1 MKFIFNEVKKNS
13 SVCVVD
19 NVGGSY
25 LPIAHRLSEHFDCVY
40 YYSVNQNPFPRMALD
55 MVGTGYN
62 NIIRIDEFWKN
73 IDKFEVICFPDIYFN
88 DWGYA
93 LRKMGKK
100 VWGGTEAEQLETD
113 RRLFK
118 SELENVGLAVAPTKY
133 IKGVDMLVKELKESQ
148 DKWIKLSYY
157 RGEGETTRHIKWSQS
172 EIMIDNLNYEMGPL
186 AATAEFCL
194 EDHIDSIAEI
204 GYDGWTIN
212 GQFTDGMIW
221 GLEVKDCGYV
231 GKACNYENIPDPVK
245 MTNDK
250 FSPVLQK
257 YGHTGF
263 YSTEV
268 RYGKDGNTYYTDP
281 CVRSGSPP
289 SNVYMKMIDNW
300 VEIMIKGAMGEM
312 VEPKFNSKYG
322 CEIILKSNYCNNNT
336 LPVMI
341 PKEYKDN
348 VALKGAYFM
357 NDKNYVIPFNQA
369 GIKDLEAFGS
379 VVVVGDDL
387 NEIMNKAVEIANSIE
402 APGIYF
408 AENTLEKAMSTFSD
422 LEKNTG
428 IKFNE

>member
-73 IDKFEVICFPDIYFN
+73 LDKFEVICFPDIYFN

-194 EDHIDSIAEI
+194 EDHIDS
-204 GYDGWTIN
+204 
-212 GQFTDGMIW
+212 M
-221 GLEVKDCGYV
+221 V
-231 GKACNYENIPDPVK
+231 GRLMDN
-245 MTNDK
+245 
-250 FSPVLQK
+250 LQ
-257 YGHTGF
+257 
-263 YSTEV
+263 
-268 RYGKDGNTYYTDP
+268 
-281 CVRSGSPP
+281 
-289 SNVYMKMIDNW
+289 
-300 VEIMIKGAMGEM
+300 M
-312 VEPKFNSKYG
+312 V
-322 CEIILKSNYCNNNT
+322 
-336 LPVMI
+336 
-341 PKEYKDN
+341 
-348 VALKGAYFM
+348 
-357 NDKNYVIPFNQA
+357 
-369 GIKDLEAFGS
+369 
-379 VVVVGDDL
+379 
-387 NEIMNKAVEIANSIE
+387 
-402 APGIYF
+402 
-408 AENTLEKAMSTFSD
+408 
-422 LEKNTG
+422 
-428 IKFNE
+428 